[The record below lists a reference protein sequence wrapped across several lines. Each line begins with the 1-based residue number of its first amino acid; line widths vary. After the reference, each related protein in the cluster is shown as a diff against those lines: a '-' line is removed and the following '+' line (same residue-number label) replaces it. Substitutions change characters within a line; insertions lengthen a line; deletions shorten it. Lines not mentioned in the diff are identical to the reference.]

1 MIYQEVTRQNF
12 IDTIRSVRPDQIS
25 TDGLSAIYDYLYNFE
40 EDIELDPLGI
50 FCDFTEYKS
59 KEEASEDLDISIDEL
74 ETKVDYLETESSIII
89 GDTIWK
95 LKKL

>member
-25 TDGLSAIYDYLYNFE
+25 QDGLSAIYDYLYNFR
-40 EDIELDPLGI
+40 EDIELDPTGI

-59 KEEASEDLDISIDEL
+59 KKEASQDLGISIDEL
-74 ETKVDYLETESSIII
+74 ETEVDYFETENSIII
-89 GDTIWK
+89 NGYF
-95 LKKL
+95 